1 MNVECAAEDII
12 RRHEE
17 LAALIQRHASTHGTH
32 ETTIS
37 SLHLVRSDSPTDLIH
52 TVHKPGLCVV
62 AQGRKEI
69 QLHNERYIYDPLNYL
84 VVSVTLPLAGKV
96 IEASPRKP
104 YLCVRLDIDPLEIAQ
119 LITDVSPIGVPS
131 PPKPGLYLER
141 IDVPILDALLRLVRL
156 LDTPRDVAPLA
167 PLAIREIFYR
177 LLHGG
182 QGQRLYEVTFTD
194 SQTHRITRAIDWL
207 NKHYTDTLRI
217 EDLAKR
223 VNLSASTL
231 HQRFKAVT
239 AMSPLQY
246 QKQLRLQEA
255 RRLIISEGF
264 DVSSACFQV
273 GYESPSQF
281 SREYS
286 RLFGVAPSR
295 DSLSPRSIA

>member
-1 MNVECAAEDII
+1 MSDEPISEDII
-12 RRHEE
+12 RRREE
-17 LAALIQRHASTHGTH
+17 LAALIQRHASTYGVHGTA
-32 ETTIS
+32 IGP
-37 SLHLVRSDSPTDLIH
+37 LHFVCSDSPTDLIH

-69 QLHNERYIYDPLNYL
+69 QLHDERYVYDPLNYL

-96 IEASPRKP
+96 IEASPQEP
-104 YLCVRLDIDPLEIAQ
+104 YLCIRLDLDPLEITQ
-119 LITDVSPIGVPS
+119 LIADASPMGVPS
-131 PPKPGLYLER
+131 PPKRGLYLER
-141 IDVPILDALLRLVRL
+141 VNSPILDALLRLIRL
-156 LDTPRDVAPLA
+156 LDTPQDIATLA

-177 LLHGG
+177 LLHSD
-182 QGQRLYEVTFTD
+182 QGQRLYAVAFAD
-194 SQTHRITRAIDWL
+194 SQTHRVTRAIDWL

-217 EDLAKR
+217 DDLAKR
-223 VNLSASTL
+223 VNLSTSTL

-286 RLFGVAPSR
+286 RLFGIAPSR
-295 DSLSPRSIA
+295 DSLNPRSIA